1 MTETVTVSGVSA
13 TAEAADKIK
22 TQLDTFAAEMET
34 ELEKKRRAKIA
45 EESKTQEELE
55 ASIPKP
61 VGYRVL
67 IALPNVEETFGDSG
81 LIKADQTRREEY
93 ILSTVGVVL
102 DMGAEAYS
110 DKERFPTGPW
120 CKTGDYVMFRANT
133 GTRFKVGKQEYR
145 LMNDDSIEAVVDDP
159 RAVSRA

>member
-1 MTETVTVSGVSA
+1 MTETITVSGVGA
-13 TAEAADKIK
+13 TAETTPVMTA
-22 TQLDTFAAEMET
+22 L
-34 ELEKKRRAKIA
+34 ELKRKERIEVEAI
-45 EESKTQEELE
+45 EEAELE

-67 IALPNVEETFGDSG
+67 IALPNVEETFGGSG
-81 LIKADQTRREEY
+81 LIKADSTRREEY
-93 ILSTVGVVL
+93 ILSTVGSVI

-110 DKERFPTGPW
+110 DEKRFPTGPW
-120 CKTGDYVMFRANT
+120 CKVGDHVMFRANT
-133 GTRFKVGKQEYR
+133 GTRFKVNGQEFR

>member
-1 MTETVTVSGVSA
+1 MTEVVTVSGVGADASVA
-13 TAEAADKIK
+13 PAMTALELKRKERIEVEAI
-22 TQLDTFAAEMET
+22 
-34 ELEKKRRAKIA
+34 
-45 EESKTQEELE
+45 EEAELE

-67 IALPNVEETFGDSG
+67 IALPNVEETFGSSG
-81 LIKADQTRREEY
+81 LIKADSTRREEY
-93 ILSTVGVVL
+93 ILSTVGSVI

-110 DKERFPTGPW
+110 DKKRFPTGPW
-120 CKTGDYVMFRANT
+120 CKVGDHVMFRANT
-133 GTRFKVGKQEYR
+133 GTRFKVNGQEFR